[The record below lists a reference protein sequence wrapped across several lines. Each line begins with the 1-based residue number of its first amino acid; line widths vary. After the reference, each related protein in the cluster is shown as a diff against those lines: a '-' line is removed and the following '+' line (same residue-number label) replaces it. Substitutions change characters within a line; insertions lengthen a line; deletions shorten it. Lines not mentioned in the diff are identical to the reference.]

1 MKMPRKL
8 AKKPRS
14 WSSNICNKYHIQSL
28 VTFWGTSNCHLS
40 KAYCIV
46 TWSTRDRKEVINQL
60 RMIPKRSEILA
71 TCFFHKIKLSK

>member
-46 TWSTRDRKEVINQL
+46 T
-60 RMIPKRSEILA
+60 
-71 TCFFHKIKLSK
+71 